1 MDSSGTCI
9 ITIDKDPRNPKDPR
23 KDSGKGSGKDSGKN
37 SGKNPG
43 KNPGKNSGKVPG
55 KDSNKNIRDAEAP
68 DPSSPEG
75 VSYYYKLRILFAS
88 S

>member
-23 KDSGKGSGKDSGKN
+23 KDSGKN

-43 KNPGKNSGKVPG
+43 KNPGKNSGKDPG